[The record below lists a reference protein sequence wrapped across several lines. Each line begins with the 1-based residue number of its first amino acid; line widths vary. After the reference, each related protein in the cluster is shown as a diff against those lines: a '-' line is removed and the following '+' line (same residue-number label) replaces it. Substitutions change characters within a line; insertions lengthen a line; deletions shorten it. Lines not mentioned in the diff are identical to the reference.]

1 MMKPKPNCGLFLL
14 YKALEAKDIDT
25 ITSIDYRRIL
35 TYEEQ
40 LKYNEIIEFV
50 SRYSELPPASIIN
63 LDDDEER
70 LCAEYPVEYWKDMV
84 TLRLKA
90 LSLSKIK
97 QILSIP
103 EISPDDAYNKIENI
117 IRTHQLYDTEDVTIG
132 FSEFKDLV
140 LKYRIRSI
148 SRRIS
153 GIPTGWPS
161 LDFYFDGYQKSE
173 VYVFCGRPKTG
184 KTMLLVYSANHAIDQ
199 KYKVMFV
206 STELSRS
213 RILARFVAERAKLNI
228 RSALKLNLDDFALK
242 KYEEACYGID
252 NFILVGDK
260 LRRDTSSIASA
271 VIRHNPDI
279 LFIDGAYLLKP
290 KKTRSDT
297 GWEAVAEVVNEIKEL
312 AMSFN
317 IPVVISYQFNRQTN
331 SKKIALSNIA
341 YGDSVGQIAGGVVGL
356 KEDTESLQREVVIL
370 ANRDGEIGSFL
381 INWDFKNMDFS
392 EVKRTPLGKEEDDDI
407 IYDDINEEEEED
419 EQ

>member
-1 MMKPKPNCGLFLL
+1 MKLRSNCGLFFL
-14 YKALEAKDIDT
+14 YKALEAKDTDT
-25 ITSIDYRRIL
+25 ITSIDYKRIL
-35 TYEEQ
+35 TYDEQ
-40 LKYNEIIEFV
+40 LKYNEIIEFI
-50 SRYSELPPASIIN
+50 SKYSELPPTSIIN
-63 LDDDEER
+63 LDEDEER
-70 LCAEYPVEYWKDMV
+70 LCADYPIEYWKDMV

-90 LSLSKIK
+90 LSLNKIK

-103 EISPDDAYNKIENI
+103 EISLDDAYNKIEGI
-117 IRTHQLYDTEDVTIG
+117 IRTHQLYDTEDITTG
-132 FSEFKDLV
+132 FNEFKDLV
-140 LKYRIRSI
+140 LKYRIKNI

-153 GIPTGWPS
+153 GISTGWPS

-184 KTMLLVYSANHAIDQ
+184 KTMLLVYSANHAVNQ
-199 KYKVMFV
+199 KHKVMFV

-213 RILARFVAERAKLNI
+213 RVLARFVAERSKLNI
-228 RSALKLNLDDFALK
+228 RSALKFNLDDFALK
-242 KYEEACYGID
+242 KYEEACSDIN

-290 KKTRSDT
+290 KKSRSDT

-331 SKKIALSNIA
+331 SKKISLSNIA
-341 YGDSVGQIAGGVVGL
+341 YGDSVGQIAGGVIGL
-356 KEDTESLQREVVIL
+356 KEDTESFQREVVIL
-370 ANRDGEIGSFL
+370 ANRDGETGSFF
-381 INWDFKNMDFS
+381 INWNFKDMDFS
-392 EVKRTPLGKEEDDDI
+392 EMERTPLGKEENEDI
-407 IYDDINEEEEED
+407 IYDDINEEEEE